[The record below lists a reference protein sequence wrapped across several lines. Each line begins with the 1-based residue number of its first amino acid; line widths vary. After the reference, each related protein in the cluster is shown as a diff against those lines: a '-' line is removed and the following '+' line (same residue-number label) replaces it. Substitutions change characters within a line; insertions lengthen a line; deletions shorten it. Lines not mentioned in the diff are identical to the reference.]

1 MTTYEQ
7 LFDNNRRWVAETS
20 AADPEYFSRLAE
32 EQRPRFLFI
41 GCSDSR
47 VPADRITGTEAGEMF
62 VHRNIAN
69 VVVPNDINLM
79 SVLQYAIEVLPVEHI
94 IVCGHYGCGGVAAAL
109 DGHHHGLIDTWLHAI
124 KDVYRLHH
132 GSFDAIDDIELRQ
145 RLMVELNV
153 RESVQRLTATAVV
166 QQAWRNEQPLQV
178 HGWVY
183 DIRDG
188 LLHDLDIDASHQV
201 EGNEIYRFRD
211 LLPG

>member
-94 IVCGHYGCGGVAAAL
+94 IVCGHYGCGGVNAAL
-109 DGHHHGLIDTWLHAI
+109 DEKPHGLVDNWLRNIRRIYLRHL
-124 KDVYRLHH
+124 DEL
-132 GSFDAIDDIELRQ
+132 DAIDARDDMLRRLCEWNVIEQ
-145 RLMVELNV
+145 VMNV
-153 RESVQRLTATAVV
+153 GATTVV
-166 QQAWRNEQPLQV
+166 QDAWKRGQTLNV
-178 HGWVY
+178 HGWIY
-183 DIRDG
+183 DVSDG
-188 LLHDLDIDASHQV
+188 LLKDMDVKTQSVEDL
-201 EGNEIYRFRD
+201 
-211 LLPG
+211 